1 VRLER
6 LGKLTSSGLESA
18 TFRLAAQRLNHLL
31 YRSPYMK
38 DTVSHTATYVS
49 VVIKTLSFILA
60 FQLQHDKL
68 GNVPDKDSL
77 FVAVLETWRPG
88 AQ

>member
-1 VRLER
+1 V
-6 LGKLTSSGLESA
+6 K
-18 TFRLAAQRLNHLL
+18 N
-31 YRSPYMK
+31 
-38 DTVSHTATYVS
+38 TVSHTAACVS
-49 VVIKTLSFILA
+49 VVIKTLCFILA
-60 FQLQHDKL
+60 FQLQHDKV